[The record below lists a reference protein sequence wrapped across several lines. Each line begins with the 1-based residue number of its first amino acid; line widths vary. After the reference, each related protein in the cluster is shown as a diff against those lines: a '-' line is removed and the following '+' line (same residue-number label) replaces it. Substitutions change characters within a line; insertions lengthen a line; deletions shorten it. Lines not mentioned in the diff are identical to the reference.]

1 MTPSTTPS
9 TSQRRFV
16 PVVLLAVLTVLSAV
30 AAVSSYGFKPTSNV
44 VGPEGVIVTNN
55 PVLAPASSSATGAA
69 IDGITCRKESA
80 EVVKYH
86 VHVYVTVF
94 VNGQQ
99 RSLPAGIG
107 ITRPYLTE
115 HLSAGN
121 FLDVGLYDCLYW
133 LHTHVADGI
142 VHVEAP
148 AKATFTLGQLF
159 DIWRQPLSSARVG
172 PAVGHVVVYENG
184 RAWRGDPRGVAL
196 LAHGV
201 IQIDVGT
208 PAVAFQ
214 PFHYRVTGLCGAG
227 TFSCAAPTQK

>member
-1 MTPSTTPS
+1 M
-9 TSQRRFV
+9 
-16 PVVLLAVLTVLSAV
+16 LLAVLVVLSAV
-30 AAVSSYGFKPTSNV
+30 AAVSSYGFKPTTGTI
-44 VGPEGVIVTNN
+44 GPEGVIVTNN
-55 PVLAPASSSATGAA
+55 PVLAPASTSASGAA
-69 IDGITCRKESA
+69 VDAITCSKESA

-107 ITRPYLTE
+107 ITRPYLAE
-115 HLSAGN
+115 HLSSGN

-142 VHVEAP
+142 VHIEAP

-159 DIWRQPLSSARVG
+159 DIWRQPLSPSRVG
-172 PAVGHVVVYENG
+172 PALGHVVVYENG
-184 RAWRGDPRGVAL
+184 RVWRGDPRAVPL

-201 IQIDVGT
+201 IQLDVGT

-214 PFHYRVTGLCGAG
+214 PFRYHVIGLCGAG
-227 TFSCAAPTQK
+227 TTSCAAPTQK